1 MKHSKHFVSKQ
12 YTSGSRCAN
21 SPRQP
26 KRLPRG
32 LISAIATTV
41 IVVFLCIGRTSFS
54 QQAKETFQTKSL
66 AVGQNIVSVTEP
78 RSMPISVSGDEAARW
93 KQGNYDIW
101 HLRGNV
107 FVAQGDT
114 TVTANETI
122 IWSEKAEPE
131 KQIPAKLIVYVEGQ
145 KAIVTRKHS
154 PQFQSATGKDSDRIE
169 TSKWLGRFYS
179 DFGVQ
184 FNLPIIGEPPKEPP
198 AIFQRAIEE
207 RKLQTSDNIAP
218 AQFQEPINQLQPLIA
233 PAQDNPQ
240 LDPRDNSQM
249 NPRFIPASRTKIE
262 FRPRSK
268 NPLNQRAFP
277 SPDGSEE
284 IILYTGGVRVSI
296 EGDRVSQFSNGIMP
310 GNSNG
315 NMPASDRVTIEADSV
330 IAWTNPLR
338 QLLGNKLDDS
348 EKRWEVYLE
357 GNIVFSTDDR
367 VVYAEQMYYDVQLK
381 RGTILDAEMYTPVP
395 GYEGMLRLKADV
407 LQQVDENNVR
417 AYGSSV
423 TSSRI
428 GVPRYWLQSET
439 LDLNRRPQL
448 EYNEFGQIQFDPT
461 TGQPESAWSYDGTS
475 RNNTVYILGMPV
487 FYWPSLNGN
496 SNQGSYYISGLAVK
510 NDNVFGFQTYTK
522 WDVFQLFGIAKPPQ
536 NTEWDLNLD
545 YLSDR
550 GFGFGTEAS
559 YNMVDPYGPRT
570 LNKGIVDAWGIFDEG
585 VDNLGRDRRQLVPEE
600 DFRGRL
606 LWQHRNRFANGIE
619 FTAEVGLV
627 SDRNFLEQYREREW
641 DENKDQI
648 TGLQLKKLW
657 GNQSF
662 NVSANVRTNDF
673 FTQNNQLPSL
683 NYFLL
688 GQSFLNDR
696 LTWSTQTNVGYNKL
710 QTADAPIDPVDA
722 AKFDPLAWETPRE
735 GINAASRH
743 EISMPIQTGLIKTT
757 PYVLGEAAFYGE
769 DINGNSL
776 NRTFGQAGIRFSLPM
791 AKFNPYI
798 QDPLFNISGIVH
810 KVEWEADLFFAEAS
824 EDLDQLPLYN
834 KLDDDAQE
842 HFRRRFFFDSFGGVP
857 GGNVPLRFD
866 ERNFAFRNGM
876 QSNVTAASS
885 EIVDDL
891 AAARFGVNQRWQ
903 TKRGPAGDQKI
914 IDWIVLDMHGTFFP
928 KDDRDNFG
936 ESLGVVDYDFRWHVG
951 DRLTLMSDAY
961 ADLFSE
967 GLKMISVGARLTRPE
982 VGNLYVGLRSIEG
995 PISANVLNAQIN
1007 HRLDEKW
1014 AMSLGT
1020 SIDFGASGNLG
1031 QRFAVSRIG
1040 ESAIIRAGVNVDV
1053 SRGTTGFN
1061 FLILP
1066 RFIPKKSLR
1075 RTIGVEIAPL
1085 GSRGI
1090 E

>member
-1 MKHSKHFVSKQ
+1 
-12 YTSGSRCAN
+12 
-21 SPRQP
+21 
-26 KRLPRG
+26 
-32 LISAIATTV
+32 
-41 IVVFLCIGRTSFS
+41 
-54 QQAKETFQTKSL
+54 
-66 AVGQNIVSVTEP
+66 
-78 RSMPISVSGDEAARW
+78 MPISVSGDEAARW

-107 FVAQGDT
+107 VVAQGDT

-154 PQFQSATGKDSDRIE
+154 PQFHSASGKDSDRIE

-207 RKLQTSDNIAP
+207 RKLQASDNIAP

-233 PAQDNPQ
+233 PAQDNPR
-240 LDPRDNSQM
+240 LDLRDNSQM
-249 NPRFIPASRTKIE
+249 NPRLIPASRTKIE

-407 LQQVDENNVR
+407 LEQVDENNVR

-439 LDLNRRPQL
+439 LDLNRRPQF
-448 EYNEFGQIQFDPT
+448 EYNEFGQLQFDPT

-522 WDVFQLFGIAKPPQ
+522 WDAFQLFGIRKPPQ

-769 DINGNSL
+769 DVNGNSL

-961 ADLFSE
+961 ADFFSE
-967 GLKMISVGARLTRPE
+967 GLKTISVGARLTRPE
-982 VGNLYVGLRSIEG
+982 IGNLYIGLRSIEG

>member
-1 MKHSKHFVSKQ
+1 
-12 YTSGSRCAN
+12 
-21 SPRQP
+21 
-26 KRLPRG
+26 
-32 LISAIATTV
+32 
-41 IVVFLCIGRTSFS
+41 
-54 QQAKETFQTKSL
+54 
-66 AVGQNIVSVTEP
+66 
-78 RSMPISVSGDEAARW
+78 MPISVSGDEAARW

-249 NPRFIPASRTKIE
+249 NPRLIPASRTKIE

-407 LQQVDENNVR
+407 LEQVDENNVR

-536 NTEWDLNLD
+536 KHRMGSEP
-545 YLSDR
+545 
-550 GFGFGTEAS
+550 G
-559 YNMVDPYGPRT
+559 
-570 LNKGIVDAWGIFDEG
+570 
-585 VDNLGRDRRQLVPEE
+585 
-600 DFRGRL
+600 L
-606 LWQHRNRFANGIE
+606 L
-619 FTAEVGLV
+619 
-627 SDRNFLEQYREREW
+627 ERSW
-641 DENKDQI
+641 I
-648 TGLQLKKLW
+648 
-657 GNQSF
+657 
-662 NVSANVRTNDF
+662 R
-673 FTQNNQLPSL
+673 
-683 NYFLL
+683 
-688 GQSFLNDR
+688 
-696 LTWSTQTNVGYNKL
+696 
-710 QTADAPIDPVDA
+710 I
-722 AKFDPLAWETPRE
+722 
-735 GINAASRH
+735 RH
-743 EISMPIQTGLIKTT
+743 
-757 PYVLGEAAFYGE
+757 
-769 DINGNSL
+769 
-776 NRTFGQAGIRFSLPM
+776 
-791 AKFNPYI
+791 
-798 QDPLFNISGIVH
+798 
-810 KVEWEADLFFAEAS
+810 
-824 EDLDQLPLYN
+824 
-834 KLDDDAQE
+834 
-842 HFRRRFFFDSFGGVP
+842 
-857 GGNVPLRFD
+857 
-866 ERNFAFRNGM
+866 
-876 QSNVTAASS
+876 
-885 EIVDDL
+885 
-891 AAARFGVNQRWQ
+891 
-903 TKRGPAGDQKI
+903 
-914 IDWIVLDMHGTFFP
+914 
-928 KDDRDNFG
+928 
-936 ESLGVVDYDFRWHVG
+936 
-951 DRLTLMSDAY
+951 
-961 ADLFSE
+961 
-967 GLKMISVGARLTRPE
+967 
-982 VGNLYVGLRSIEG
+982 RSILQHG
-995 PISANVLNAQIN
+995 
-1007 HRLDEKW
+1007 
-1014 AMSLGT
+1014 
-1020 SIDFGASGNLG
+1020 
-1031 QRFAVSRIG
+1031 
-1040 ESAIIRAGVNVDV
+1040 
-1053 SRGTTGFN
+1053 
-1061 FLILP
+1061 
-1066 RFIPKKSLR
+1066 
-1075 RTIGVEIAPL
+1075 
-1085 GSRGI
+1085 
-1090 E
+1090 